1 MGRQIEVAV
10 QLDDEVGDCPEP
22 LEPQIE
28 GANDRP
34 TAGAVV
40 TGPGVDC
47 LDPVVPLGELL
58 RELTRAVGR
67 AVVDDHPAPRRQLLV
82 GERAGQPGQVPCLV
96 AHGCDHRV
104 VHAGRLF
111 QPGRTLPCG
120 EAASRRTTT
129 MATTTELTPPLAD
142 HRNGGHSTPPPLS
155 PFQAVVAH
163 PFLTLLPILLMVG
176 GAIAFGL
183 TREPTWTSEARLSVG
198 ELTPSTQSAPGIV
211 EANQQLASAF
221 SRAID
226 ARRVVAPVSRELG
239 LTSTEVQRLDATP
252 IPESPVL
259 TVSGTGPTERDAVAI
274 TRVGTSSLVR
284 YIRRLG
290 DTGPEERRLLGE
302 LTEARREV
310 ARLQETVVAEPNPE
324 LDAAQLRAR
333 ALESEYLESTRNP
346 RSTPVTEL
354 NPAEV
359 GTSDWEK
366 VLKLAIVVAA
376 LTGIAVGAALAT
388 VRRPGCANGSARL
401 RRAHGANHHLGVA
414 AHARGR
420 HRGRPGCRR
429 SARHGP

>member
-1 MGRQIEVAV
+1 M
-10 QLDDEVGDCPEP
+10 
-22 LEPQIE
+22 
-28 GANDRP
+28 
-34 TAGAVV
+34 
-40 TGPGVDC
+40 
-47 LDPVVPLGELL
+47 
-58 RELTRAVGR
+58 
-67 AVVDDHPAPRRQLLV
+67 
-82 GERAGQPGQVPCLV
+82 
-96 AHGCDHRV
+96 
-104 VHAGRLF
+104 
-111 QPGRTLPCG
+111 
-120 EAASRRTTT
+120 
-129 MATTTELTPPLAD
+129 
-142 HRNGGHSTPPPLS
+142 
-155 PFQAVVAH
+155 AH

-211 EANQQLASAF
+211 EANQQQLASAF

-239 LTSTEVQRLDATP
+239 LTSTEVQRRLDATP

-302 LTEARREV
+302 LTEARQEV
-310 ARLQETVVAEPNPE
+310 ARLQEETVVAEPNPGARRGP
-324 LDAAQLRAR
+324 AASKG
-333 ALESEYLESTRNP
+333 LESEYLESTRNP

-376 LTGIAVGAALAT
+376 LTECGRRRTRHGAE
-388 VRRPGCANGSARL
+388 ARL
-401 RRAHGANHHLGVA
+401 RQRA
-414 AHARGR
+414 ARASTCPR
-420 HRGRPGCRR
+420 REPSSRRRCSCSRAPPG
-429 SARHGP
+429 SPWL

>member
-1 MGRQIEVAV
+1 
-10 QLDDEVGDCPEP
+10 
-22 LEPQIE
+22 
-28 GANDRP
+28 
-34 TAGAVV
+34 
-40 TGPGVDC
+40 
-47 LDPVVPLGELL
+47 
-58 RELTRAVGR
+58 
-67 AVVDDHPAPRRQLLV
+67 
-82 GERAGQPGQVPCLV
+82 
-96 AHGCDHRV
+96 
-104 VHAGRLF
+104 
-111 QPGRTLPCG
+111 
-120 EAASRRTTT
+120 
-129 MATTTELTPPLAD
+129 MATTTELTPPLPD
-142 HRNGGHSTPPPLS
+142 HLNGGAQHPPAPLS

-226 ARRVVAPVSRELG
+226 ARGVVAPVSRELG
-239 LTSTEVQRLDATP
+239 LTSTEVERRLDATP

-290 DTGPEERRLLGE
+290 DTAPEERRLLGQ

-310 ARLQETVVAEPNPE
+310 ARLQEETLVAEPNPE

-333 ALESEYLESTRNP
+333 ALESEYLEITRNP

-376 LTGIAVGAALAT
+376 LAGIAVGAALAT
-388 VRRPGCANGSARL
+388 VREARL
-401 RRAHGANHHLGVA
+401 RQRA
-414 AHARGR
+414 AR
-420 HRGRPGCRR
+420 
-429 SARHGP
+429 AF